1 MNATATPATPT
12 HAKHPITGAP
22 IRIMRTG
29 AQIWKDAKTLY
40 WLRSQEQYNTVET
53 VSTTLE
59 NTETTF
65 IALLDTTDEVFE
77 YLSTPSAAKKGTVLL
92 PKETILSDRFPKTL
106 TNILCLEEL
115 HLLFPHVGSVP
126 FDGTPQHA
134 VFLFAQVLRYSY
146 IVGAQPSEQY
156 VSDKITYKDPST
168 VPPQLWLIT
177 QYYESDSPKRTREI
191 RHCLEQNIQNPLIDK
206 IVLLNE
212 TGKGAR
218 ITSSKVEQINNTRR
232 LHYSDVFR
240 YIYEK
245 VPANTVVAFANSDIY
260 FDNTLIHLW
269 QVNMNGRFIALLR
282 YEGSPPKLFGPRPDS
297 QDAWIVLSDS
307 VKAADPSCIMNFE
320 FPFGKNGCDN
330 AIAYEM
336 LRQKFV
342 VVNPALTIRT
352 YHVHESGVRTY
363 VRNDVI
369 EKPVFLYLDPTPIQD
384 FEAISTP
391 SSNYKIIEHKELDT
405 TPKFL
410 NEKAEK
416 IFTQM
421 IQRGQT
427 KEPWQTLPAIKEHVR
442 KFTNSFQ
449 TLTGLVYGYNHL
461 IIENTDEARDA
472 WGKTRLS
479 ILQPAMPTDSSI
491 AVPLSDEVAA
501 NPHKYMLFYLSR
513 VLSVRKHIG
522 GGHAFYGPDADLE
535 WLRLFNW
542 SESRLPLVNRKTTPQ
557 IFSKEVY
564 SVSHRK
570 TLYMEDIEALRSY
583 LAGPFY
589 RVDKDKLHVTIVS
602 NKYEDILFDALEAE
616 GHEVKIY
623 SSETSTPQIAREVLS
638 QTDVLIL
645 FDTPEIMW
653 LIPEGA
659 QVIEFQD
666 DDKPSNYAA
675 TVSAAC
681 GHTHTIIPLT
691 KALENNKK
699 STICSSVLSVITS
712 SKSTDVAKPVLRLPV
727 GLTGLHGHAGD
738 SFRELARMWGAKGLV
753 DIEETSDPG
762 KPFCSLATKVDGEV
776 ILYDRPTY
784 KWLVAYK
791 QSNQK
796 MLVGNPEPEKST
808 QKPWIFWGRHPRV
821 LEVAAAM
828 PLVPYKGR
836 TNKCVF
842 IGNIENNVQAER
854 RQGVW
859 KRACDFWRLN
869 AEPQLTQA
877 EYFTALATSKF
888 SLCLAGYGNK
898 CHREVESMAM
908 GCVLLCAPEVD
919 TKSYANPLKE
929 GVHFFRVESA
939 ENALDIIA
947 SVDEATWQQMSDAC
961 RTWYTDNASV
971 EGSFKVTMA
980 AVKEFSR
987 KTGRVGSAT
996 TAALAQR
1003 GGLKFETIFS
1013 LAKATEQ
1020 QNGEQTVH

>member
-1 MNATATPATPT
+1 MRPTTPA

-22 IRIMRTG
+22 ISIMRTG

-53 VSTTLE
+53 ISTSLE

-65 IALLDTTDEVFE
+65 IVLLDTTDEVFE

-92 PKETILSDRFPKTL
+92 PKETILSDRFTKTL
-106 TNILCLEEL
+106 TNVLCLEEIHNL
-115 HLLFPHVGSVP
+115 YPHIGSNS

-134 VFLFAQVLRYSY
+134 VFLLAQVLRYSY
-146 IVGAQPSEQY
+146 IVGAQASEQY
-156 VSDKITYKDPST
+156 TSDKITYKDPST
-168 VPPQLWLIT
+168 VPPKLWLIT
-177 QYYESDSPKRTREI
+177 QYYESESSKRTREI
-191 RHCLEQNIQNPLIDK
+191 RLCLEQNIQNPLIDK
-206 IVLLNE
+206 IILLNE
-212 TGKGAR
+212 SSKGAR

-245 VPANTVVAFANSDIY
+245 VPPNTIVAFANSDIY
-260 FDNTLIHLW
+260 FDDTLRHLS
-269 QVNMNGRFIALLR
+269 QVNMSGRFIALLR

-307 VKAADPSCIMNFE
+307 VKAADPSCLMNFE

-352 YHVHESGVRTY
+352 HHVHESGVRTY
-363 VRNDVI
+363 IKNDVI

-384 FEAISTP
+384 FEPISNL
-391 SSNYKIIEHKELDT
+391 SSYNYKVITHEELCT
-405 TPKFL
+405 TPNFL

-416 IFTQM
+416 IFGQM
-421 IQRGQT
+421 IQRGGA
-427 KEPWQTLPAIKEHVR
+427 KEPWQSLPAIQEPVR

-449 TLTGLVYGYNHL
+449 TSTGLVYGYNHL
-461 IIENTDEARDA
+461 VIENTDEARDA
-472 WGKTRLS
+472 WGNTRLS
-479 ILQPAMPTDSSI
+479 ILQPAALADSSI
-491 AVPLSDEVAA
+491 AVPISDEVARD
-501 NPHKYMLFYLSR
+501 PHKYMLFYLSR
-513 VLSVRKHIG
+513 VLSVRKQLG

-542 SESRLPLVNRKTTPQ
+542 SESRLPIISRKSTPQ
-557 IFSKEVY
+557 VFSKEVY
-564 SVSHRK
+564 ALSHRK
-570 TLYMEDIEALRSY
+570 ALYMEDVEALRSY

-589 RVDKDKLHVTIVS
+589 RVKKDKLHVTIVS
-602 NKYEDILFDALEAE
+602 NKYEDILFEALEAA

-623 SSETSTPQIAREVLS
+623 SSEASTPQVARDVLS
-638 QTDVLIL
+638 QTDVLII
-645 FDTPEIMW
+645 FDNPEIMW
-653 LIPEGA
+653 LVPEGA

-666 DDKPSNYAA
+666 DDKPTNYAA
-675 TVSAAC
+675 TLSAAC

-691 KALENNKK
+691 KSLENKK
-699 STICSSVLSVITS
+699 ISTICSSVISVLASS
-712 SKSTDVAKPVLRLPV
+712 SKGVDIVKPVLSIPV
-727 GLTGLHGHAGD
+727 GLTGIHSHAGD
-738 SFRELARMWGAKGLV
+738 SFRELALMWGAKGLV
-753 DIEETSDPG
+753 DIQETSDDAQ
-762 KPFCSLATKVDGEV
+762 PFCTIRTRMDGEV

-784 KWLVAYK
+784 KWLG
-791 QSNQK
+791 QSKKK
-796 MLVGNPEPEKST
+796 MLVGNPAPEVPT

-828 PLVPYKGR
+828 PLLPYDQR
-836 TNKCVF
+836 TNSCVF
-842 IGNIENNVQAER
+842 IGNIENQVQAER
-854 RQGVW
+854 RQGAW
-859 KRACDFWRLN
+859 KKACDFWRLN
-869 AEPQLTQA
+869 SEPQLTQA

-939 ENALDIIA
+939 ESALDII
-947 SVDEATWQQMSDAC
+947 SSIDEATWQQMSDAC
-961 RTWYTDNASV
+961 RTWYKENASV
-971 EGSFKVTMA
+971 EGSFKVTTA
-980 AVKEFSR
+980 AIKQFSR
-987 KTGRVGSAT
+987 KTSAST
-996 TAALAQR
+996 SMPQN
-1003 GGLKFETIFS
+1003 GGLKFETLFS
-1013 LAKATEQ
+1013 FAKATER
-1020 QNGEQTVH
+1020 QNGDQAVY